1 MTERSMIMPLGSST
15 GSLMRVSI
23 KGSGRVG
30 REEGKGERKGRGREK
45 EEGGWEGGGREGGE
59 SGGRVEEGG
68 ERRMVHMQY
77 GMGVHEGVCVNEK
90 KSGEVCRER
99 ENGVNLE
106 HCKWWRNCVINTGIV
121 EQCAG
126 PSRFVSHP

>member
-1 MTERSMIMPLGSST
+1 MCGEEET
-15 GSLMRVSI
+15 GSIRI
-23 KGSGRVG
+23 GPG
-30 REEGKGERKGRGREK
+30 GKSSDGAERC
-45 EEGGWEGGGREGGE
+45 
-59 SGGRVEEGG
+59 
-68 ERRMVHMQY
+68 
-77 GMGVHEGVCVNEK
+77 VCVNVR
-90 KSGEVCRER
+90 KSGEVCREC